1 MPVHA
6 YRFPPL
12 DLLKTARS
20 PAFEPSSENVEA
32 NVPAVDAQ
40 AVAQAYDQAVQRGH
54 ALGFEQGH
62 QQGQLAGLEHARVQ
76 GLQEGKE
83 QAMHSLRAALQS
95 LGEPLNMLTSQL
107 QALHGEWQEIL
118 RKDVIDLVERV
129 ARQVVRCELTLQPA
143 QILALVEETLQGMP
157 QRTGEVQVYLNP
169 ADLLRIQELDA
180 SRIPAWHLWAD
191 NNLEPGECR
200 LRVGEEEVDAG
211 CKQRL
216 SACMDQ
222 VREQLMPP
230 ENL

>member
-1 MPVHA
+1 MHA

-12 DLLKTARS
+12 DLLQAARL
-20 PAFEPSSENVEA
+20 PAVEQGQAA
-32 NVPAVDAQ
+32 NQAQVPAVDPQ
-40 AVAQAYDQAVQRGH
+40 AMAQAYDQAMQRGH
-54 ALGFEQGH
+54 ALGFEQGL
-62 QQGQLAGLEHARVQ
+62 QEGLQTGLEQARAQ

-83 QAMHSLRAALQS
+83 QALQTLRDALQS
-95 LGEPLNMLTSQL
+95 LAEPVNALTAQL
-107 QALHGEWQEIL
+107 QDLHAEWQESL

-157 QRTGEVQVYLNP
+157 QRTGDVQVYLNP
-169 ADLLRIQELDA
+169 ADLQRIQELDA

-191 NNLEPGECR
+191 NALEAGECR

-211 CKQRL
+211 CKHRL

-222 VREQLMPP
+222 VREQLMP
-230 ENL
+230 